1 MTTDLL
7 FQIFQQHLHNPDCKI
22 VSSKE
27 FIQKVVRTY
36 LIFLSGAGSIPQ
48 GLVEDVIEDLEAEV
62 LEMYRKKTYGFYN
75 LKEYRSSAFNKDA
88 PAPTEDSD
96 VN

>member
-7 FQIFQQHLHNPDCKI
+7 FQIFQQHLTNPDCKI

-36 LIFLSGAGSIPQ
+36 LIFLSGAGTIPQ
-48 GLVEDVIEDLEAEV
+48 MHLEDVVEDLEAEV
-62 LEMYRKKTYGFYN
+62 LEMFRKKTYGYFN
-75 LKEYRSSAFNKDA
+75 LKEYRQSLTNTPCENKENTA
-88 PAPTEDSD
+88 AEE
-96 VN
+96 